1 MYASKEGLL
10 DLASQR
16 LSWRLCPLAEGG
28 GEIISL
34 GDVMNPYR
42 IYTLYYGKRDA
53 TTADYFLDDTAN
65 LPVGM
70 GYYLWVASNGD
81 HTVVVDLGYHQDAG
95 ERRGRTLVRPPAEL
109 LDKMEVDPKTIQHAI
124 VTHMHW
130 DHVGGYA
137 LFPKARFYLQER
149 ELQFWTSTRLPEWQ
163 SSLEEEELV
172 AVVRL
177 HFHGRLGLCDGTE
190 EIVPGI
196 TVHHVGGHTTG
207 SQIVQVE
214 TARGTAVIASDAAK
228 LYRNFSEEIPQS
240 HSHSVSDQMSGYKLM
255 KQLATAGDL
264 IIPGHDPEVMRRM
277 PAYTDGI
284 VLLE

>member
-1 MYASKEGLL
+1 
-10 DLASQR
+10 
-16 LSWRLCPLAEGG
+16 
-28 GEIISL
+28 
-34 GDVMNPYR
+34 MNPYK

-65 LPVGM
+65 IPVGM
-70 GYYLWVASNGD
+70 GYYMWVATNGE
-81 HTVVVDLGYHQDAG
+81 HTVAIDLGYRIEVG

-109 LDKMEVDPKTIQHAI
+109 LDKIRVDPKTVQHAI

-130 DHVGGYA
+130 DHVGNYD
-137 LFPKARFYLQER
+137 LFPNARLYLQER
-149 ELQFWTSTRLPEWQ
+149 ELHFWTGAQMDEWK

-177 HFHGRLGLCDGTE
+177 HFRGRLGLCGGAQ

-214 TARGTAVIASDAAK
+214 TARGTAVVASDAAK
-228 LYRNFSEEIPQS
+228 LYRNFLEDIPQS
-240 HSHSVSDQMSGYKLM
+240 HSHSVPDQLSGYALIKR
-255 KQLATAGDL
+255 LATKEDL
-264 IIPGHDPEVMRRM
+264 IIPGHDPDVMRRQ
-277 PAYTDGI
+277 PLFADGVA
-284 VLLE
+284 VLE